1 MFLLQNITNEVRRIE
16 PEKTRKIQECE
27 AFIESVPNTGSA
39 TLVRNKVENTNKKY
53 ERVVQLLS
61 AAQEKVEVATNLE
74 RSLQQGRDLLSSYEN
89 KLVIDDTVPEDLRVV
104 DRKKEELLAM
114 GSELQSKKFLLS
126 EAEQNLQRTKTCS
139 NTLAS
144 KFQEHCPDIER
155 QEAELYKLNQRF
167 SNLSK
172 QIDHR

>member
-1 MFLLQNITNEVRRIE
+1 MALLQ
-16 PEKTRKIQECE
+16 
-27 AFIESVPNTGSA
+27 
-39 TLVRNKVENTNKKY
+39 
-53 ERVVQLLS
+53 LS
-61 AAQEKVEVATNLE
+61 PAAPV
-74 RSLQQGRDLLSSYEN
+74 
-89 KLVIDDTVPEDLRVV
+89 
-104 DRKKEELLAM
+104 ELLELMQVTTVTRACVNPPGNPPLLIFFPQAM
-114 GSELQSKKFLLS
+114 GTELQSKKFLLS

-167 SNLSK
+167 NNLSK

>member
-1 MFLLQNITNEVRRIE
+1 
-16 PEKTRKIQECE
+16 
-27 AFIESVPNTGSA
+27 
-39 TLVRNKVENTNKKY
+39 
-53 ERVVQLLS
+53 
-61 AAQEKVEVATNLE
+61 
-74 RSLQQGRDLLSSYEN
+74 
-89 KLVIDDTVPEDLRVV
+89 
-104 DRKKEELLAM
+104 M
-114 GSELQSKKFLLS
+114 GTELQSKKFLLR

-167 SNLSK
+167 HNLSK